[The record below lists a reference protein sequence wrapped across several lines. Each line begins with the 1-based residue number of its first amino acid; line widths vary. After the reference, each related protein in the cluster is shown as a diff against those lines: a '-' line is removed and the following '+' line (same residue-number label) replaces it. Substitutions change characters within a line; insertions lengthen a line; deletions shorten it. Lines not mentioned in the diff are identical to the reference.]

1 MRTTAI
7 RLLAV
12 GMLAVRAA
20 PGATYGILVEKTSS
34 MYEAPVNGLK
44 SVLGADVQELNM
56 EGQAASGKA
65 HCATLKSGGCKV
77 IVAVGK
83 NAAKIA
89 MGAAAGVPVVYC
101 MVMEPEGSGI
111 KGAGITGVS
120 LDVPVR
126 RQFEA
131 FRSTVPSL
139 KKLGVVYSSDLN
151 ASFVKE
157 TKTAASKTG
166 LTLVERSVS
175 DDAQVPNAI
184 RELKGQI
191 DGLYLPPDR
200 MVAKHDAFQF
210 IALFTFENNLPFMAP
225 TDRFVKKGALVAL
238 MIDFEE
244 VGKQAGQM
252 AKKAAGGTLP
262 PPEPPEVTILVL
274 NQKTAQTIGINIP
287 PALLQG
293 SMIIK

>member
-1 MRTTAI
+1 
-7 RLLAV
+7 
-12 GMLAVRAA
+12 
-20 PGATYGILVEKTSS
+20 
-34 MYEAPVNGLK
+34 
-44 SVLGADVQELNM
+44 
-56 EGQAASGKA
+56 
-65 HCATLKSGGCKV
+65 
-77 IVAVGK
+77 
-83 NAAKIA
+83 
-89 MGAAAGVPVVYC
+89 
-101 MVMEPEGSGI
+101 
-111 KGAGITGVS
+111 
-120 LDVPVR
+120 
-126 RQFEA
+126 
-131 FRSTVPSL
+131 
-139 KKLGVVYSSDLN
+139 VVYSSDLN

-166 LTLVERSVS
+166 LTLVERSVG

-200 MVAKHDAFQF
+200 IVAKHDAFQF